1 MGARLINGYEILV
14 GGRWA
19 SHRSHSLVADGASSQ
34 HVVRTQNVSG
44 SLLQNDRYIVLL
56 YFVIKSD
63 FSCRPD
69 LNPNVGVGSLFELE
83 GEKHCVL
90 ASQYSSWGRQDL
102 LTGEVEYMFGY
113 RTPLDKN
120 FSEFLSDLSQFIS

>member
-1 MGARLINGYEILV
+1 MLV
-14 GGRWA
+14 GGSWV
-19 SHRSHSLVADGASSQ
+19 SHHSHSRVADGASSQ

-44 SLLQNDRYIVLL
+44 SLFKNDRYIVLL

-63 FSCRPD
+63 FSSWPY
-69 LNPNVGVGSLFELE
+69 LNPNMGVMSLFELE

-90 ASQYSSWGRQDL
+90 ASQYSSWGRQVL

-113 RTPLDKN
+113 RTPLDKT
-120 FSEFLSDLSQFIS
+120 FSDFLSDLSQFIS